1 MNLVLT
7 WPVDCVILS
16 NPVTNQETTFATTDT
31 KRYFSVVT
39 LSTQD
44 NEKLL
49 KQVNQDW
56 QAKFSGMYTN

>member
-1 MNLVLT
+1 MNFVLT
-7 WPVDCVILS
+7 WPADCVILP
-16 NPVTNQETTFATTDT
+16 NVVTNQETTFAITDT

-49 KQVNQDW
+49 KEVNQNW
-56 QAKFSGMYTN
+56 NSKFSGMYTN

>member
-1 MNLVLT
+1 MNFVLT
-7 WPVDCVILS
+7 WPADCVILP
-16 NPVTNQETTFATTDT
+16 NVVTNQETTFAITDT

-49 KQVNQDW
+49 KEVNQ
-56 QAKFSGMYTN
+56 N